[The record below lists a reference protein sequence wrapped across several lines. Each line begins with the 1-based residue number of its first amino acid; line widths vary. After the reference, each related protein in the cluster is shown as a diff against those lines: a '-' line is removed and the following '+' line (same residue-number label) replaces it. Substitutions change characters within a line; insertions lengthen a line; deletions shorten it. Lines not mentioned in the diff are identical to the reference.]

1 MKLFK
6 DVSVGESFFTDG
18 ALELI
23 RVENR
28 DDCNCTVKGESLGI
42 FLKGHAKTYSSIR
55 ELVSA
60 DSAFLAEQ
68 YMPF

>member
-6 DVSVGESFFTDG
+6 DVSVGESFFIDG

-28 DDCNCTVKGESLGI
+28 DDCNCMVKEESLGI
-42 FLKGHAKTYSSIR
+42 FLKDHAKTYSSTR
-55 ELVSA
+55 ELVSSG
-60 DSAFLAEQ
+60 SASLDEQ
-68 YMPF
+68 HMPF